1 MQHFTRFTIEP
12 KKIIM
17 KKTKRT
23 QRPLLSIMILI
34 SGLFLVSCNI
44 GGSHVIRGDGN
55 VVSTVHPVD
64 HFERIDITGVFDVIL
79 KSGDEPLV
87 VLKTDENLQDIISV
101 EVKNRALYVGP
112 TEDAIYKHSKMELHI
127 TYPALEQIH
136 VGGACKL
143 RAENPVITEKLAFQ
157 ISGAADIEL
166 ELEVGELQTRVSG
179 AGNLNFSGNAEKHSA
194 MLSGAS
200 NLRAEDL
207 KSKDTRISMSGAGS
221 AHVYAS
227 DRLQA
232 SLSGVGT
239 IRYSGNPKEIKVDK
253 SGLGS
258 IKAMD

>member
-1 MQHFTRFTIEP
+1 
-12 KKIIM
+12 M

-34 SGLFLVSCNI
+34 SGLFLLSCNI

-55 VVSTVHPVD
+55 VISTVHPVA

-79 KSGDEPLV
+79 KSGNEPV
-87 VLKTDENLQDIISV
+87 VILKTDENLQELISIDV
-101 EVKNRALYVGP
+101 RGDALYVGP
-112 TEDAIYKHSKMELHI
+112 TEDAIYNHSKMELHI

-143 RAENPVITEKLAFQ
+143 RAENPVVADRLAFQ
-157 ISGAADIEL
+157 VSGAADIEL
-166 ELEVGELQTRVSG
+166 ELEVGDLQTRVSG
-179 AGNLNFSGNAEKHSA
+179 AGNLNFSGEAENHII

-200 NLRAEDL
+200 NLRAEHL

-221 AHVYAS
+221 AHVYSS

-232 SLSGVGT
+232 SLSGIGA
-239 IRYSGNPKEIKVDK
+239 IRYYGDPKQIQVDK

-258 IKAMD
+258 IKAAD